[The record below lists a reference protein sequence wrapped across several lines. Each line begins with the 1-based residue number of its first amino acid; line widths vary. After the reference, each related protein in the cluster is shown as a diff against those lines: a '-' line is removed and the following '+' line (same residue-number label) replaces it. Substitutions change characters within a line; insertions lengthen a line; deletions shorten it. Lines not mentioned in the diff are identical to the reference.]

1 MRRRLVHPRQTP
13 TEPRPEGS
21 GWSAKSIAAVAL
33 CALFAAL
40 ALADSVLVP
49 AVMDAAKS
57 GNFAVADKILKQYR
71 AQHGVNAEFLEADS
85 WIGRGRLF
93 AKNYAAAL
101 QNAEEVRNLCLK
113 QLTTRKLDAEPSLPT
128 ALGAT
133 IEVTGQALAAQ
144 GRRDEAVNF
153 LQTELTT
160 YRATSIAARIQKNI
174 NLLSLVG
181 KPAPQLDPKP
191 LTAHAGHP
199 VLLFFWAH
207 WCSDCKAEIPIIQ
220 RIQKGVEVIAPTQHY
235 GSVADGVD
243 APPSVETP
251 YIAKIFAQYYS
262 GLGKVETPLS
272 EANFARYGVSTTPTI
287 VLVNSSGIV
296 TLYHPGA
303 MTFEELSAAL
313 RR

>member
-1 MRRRLVHPRQTP
+1 MRN
-13 TEPRPEGS
+13 
-21 GWSAKSIAAVAL
+21 AIAAALL
-33 CALFAAL
+33 CAAF
-40 ALADSVLVP
+40 ALADSVVVP

-57 GNFAVADKILKQYR
+57 GNFTAADKILKQYR
-71 AQHGVNAEFLEADS
+71 AKHGVTPEFLQADS
-85 WIGRGRLF
+85 WIGRGRLL

-113 QLTTRKLDAEPSLPT
+113 QLTGRKLDAEPSLPT

-144 GRRDEAVNF
+144 GRRDEAVTF
-153 LQTELTT
+153 LNGELAKYGT
-160 YRATSIAARIQKNI
+160 TSIAARIQKNI
-174 NLLSLVG
+174 NLISLVG

-207 WCSDCKAEIPIIQ
+207 WCPDCKAEVPII
-220 RIQKGVEVIAPTQHY
+220 RRLQKGLEVIAPTQHY
-235 GSVADGVD
+235 GYVAGGVD

-251 YIAKIFAQYYS
+251 YIAKIFKQYYS
-262 GLGKVETPLS
+262 GLGNIETPLS
-272 EANFARYGVSTTPTI
+272 EANFTRYGVSTTPTI
-287 VLVNSSGIV
+287 VLVNAAGIV

-303 MTFEELSAAL
+303 MTFDELAAAL